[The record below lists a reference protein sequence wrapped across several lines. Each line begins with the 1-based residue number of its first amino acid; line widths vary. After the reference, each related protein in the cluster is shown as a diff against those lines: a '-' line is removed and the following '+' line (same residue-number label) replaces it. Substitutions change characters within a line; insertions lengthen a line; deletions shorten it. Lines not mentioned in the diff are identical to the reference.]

1 MSTNLLKR
9 RIYKLTISKCLSTI
23 HFIIFKI
30 AWSFCSV
37 LKVFNLRPV
46 WISFVGW
53 LMKYRPQMMINHI
66 IRNMKAN
73 NSQKINRFILF
84 NISCHSHVYALLFRI
99 RSYQIFFMYFL
110 INTITLLSFFQISH
124 ILQYKFQRRGIKI
137 QIVKDVQNWPKQVT

>member
-1 MSTNLLKR
+1 MKR
-9 RIYKLTISKCLSTI
+9 RIYKLTINKCLSTI
-23 HFIIFKI
+23 HLIIFKI
-30 AWSFCSV
+30 AWSFCSI

-73 NSQKINRFILF
+73 NSQKINRFMLSIF
-84 NISCHSHVYALLFRI
+84 FVNHICI

-110 INTITLLSFFQISH
+110 ISTITLLSFFQISH

-137 QIVKDVQNWPKQVT
+137 RIVKDVQNWPKQVT